1 MPYEIIPVPKTKT
14 RFSVINKETG
24 EIHAKSTTK
33 KKADTQLH
41 LLNSI
46 DGEGLLDTFNP
57 DDKKSPVELISF
69 NDSKL
74 IVPAYFI
81 KRVKDTKNGKR
92 KFKLVA
98 PTTKTR
104 NLSTRGHGKSIN
116 LIRANIDGLVLE
128 PADEIIPIPNLSE
141 FSKADRFRILDMYDE
156 IVYNETNDV
165 MPELPLETRKPQK
178 PNNKPK
184 LVRGKTTMPKDE
196 ALLRKKASK
205 KESAKRIYQEKKK
218 AKGEGLFQMI
228 SKAKKGF
235 TKAVNTGEKAVMGAV
250 RSGER
255 FVEAVFNPDSAYP
268 PNVKQIKDDHG
279 DEVITRLILRR
290 NPVSSVI
297 TGLMNAVSLG
307 SFYKKLGRQDYDK
320 LFHLALLVVT
330 DKGGFLLE
338 KIERVNVSKDMK
350 LQKGTEELEINN
362 IPANLTVR
370 ELIEN
375 TEKEMGSNF
384 LPYNPMTN
392 NCQVFIMNV
401 LKANGLLNSTYE
413 QWIKQDTDA
422 LFAKDPFLLSLSN
435 KLIQV
440 GQIGN
445 IISQGGN
452 LLSNDNIQMMH
463 HRIPHSANLI
473 NLQLHGVMS
482 QIPEALETGKSVHG
496 EGVGRFFKGIGRTVT
511 KGVSSGVDTVSDA
524 VSPVT
529 NVVQDVV
536 KVANQVGAM
545 PSKVSSAVG
554 DAMSPD
560 NLTNAGHE
568 IANILYRRG
577 LPMTASTLG
586 YIAGNMVGGPVGG
599 IALGT
604 AASYGTS
611 RAVNEYQPKGL
622 GLGMGLYAGHSE
634 GNGLYAGGAIGM
646 MSPPPIG
653 MKPRST
659 VKRIK
664 IPMNDMDGGKL
675 LIDRKFSVRDIAHGV
690 NNIVDDAPKAVVK
703 TYNELKG
710 AGVKKTKMAKGSP
723 EMKEHMAR
731 IRAMKK
737 K

>member
-24 EIHAKSTTK
+24 EIHSKSTTK
-33 KKADTQLH
+33 KKADAQLR

-46 DGEGLLDTFNP
+46 DGNGLLDTFNP

-69 NDSKL
+69 SDTKL
-74 IVPAYFI
+74 TVPAYFI
-81 KRVKDTKNGKR
+81 KRVKDSKQGKR

-128 PADEIIPIPNLSE
+128 PADEIIPTPNLSE
-141 FSKADRFRILDMYDE
+141 FSKADRFRIMDMYDE
-156 IVYNETNDV
+156 MEYNKITNV
-165 MPELPLETRKPQK
+165 MPELPLETKKPQK
-178 PNNKPK
+178 TSNKPK

-218 AKGEGLFQMI
+218 AKGDGLFQMI

-250 RSGER
+250 HSGEK
-255 FVEAVFNPDSAYP
+255 FIEAVFNPDNAYP

-445 IISQGGN
+445 VISQGGN

-473 NLQLHGVMS
+473 KLQLHEYPQM
-482 QIPEALETGKSVHG
+482 PEALEAGKSVHG

-529 NVVQDVV
+529 NTIQDVV

-554 DAMSPD
+554 NAMEPD
-560 NLTNAGHE
+560 NLKNAGHE

-577 LPMTASTLG
+577 LPATAGTLAF
-586 YIAGNMVGGPVGG
+586 IAGNMVGGP
-599 IALGT
+599 ALGT
-604 AASYGTS
+604 VASVGASYGTS

-622 GLGMGLYAGHSE
+622 GLGSGLYAGHGE
-634 GNGLYAGGAIGM
+634 GLYAGNGLP
-646 MSPPPIG
+646 SPPPIG

-659 VKRIK
+659 VKRVKKIS
-664 IPMNDMDGGKL
+664 IPMDDMSGGRL
-675 LIDRKFSVRDIAHGV
+675 VIDRPITIRGLAHSL
-690 NNIVDDAPKAVVK
+690 NDAPKAVVK

-710 AGVKKTKMAKGSP
+710 AGVKKGRSAKGSP
-723 EMKEHMAR
+723 EAREAMSR
-731 IRAMKK
+731 IRAMRKK